1 MVYHLGDS
9 MLDDLKTLLGDRLL
23 TSDAVR
29 RQHAENEAWFP
40 EMLPDAVVRP
50 RSTQEVSEL
59 LAYCH
64 AHMIPVVA
72 QGARSSLE
80 GHHLAKKGGIAL
92 DLSGMDKIIKVHA
105 EDLDVVVQPGVTREA
120 LNAHLRDSGLM
131 FPVDPG
137 ANATLGGMA
146 ATRASG
152 TTAVRYGT
160 MRDMVLGLEV
170 VQPDGTILRTGTRAR
185 KSSAG
190 YDLTHLYV
198 GSEGTL
204 GIITELTLKL
214 FGQPEAQSAAVCRF
228 PSINAAVETVITTIQ
243 MGLPM
248 ARIELVDDMMVRGFN
263 LHSNAGLPEEPHLFV
278 EFHGSP
284 TSVEETAETFGEIA
298 ADNGGSD
305 FKWSTLAEERS
316 ALWKMRHGAHFALR
330 SLRPGAKSISTDVCV
345 PISALAQAVETAK
358 IESVKRGLVCAIV
371 GHVGD
376 GNFHCGLL
384 INPDDPTEIKT
395 AKDFTTMLADLAIE
409 LGGTISGEHGIG
421 MGKISHMRAMH
432 GDAALSVM
440 RAIKTALDPHDIL
453 NPGKLLP

>member
-1 MVYHLGDS
+1 MFDEIS
-9 MLDDLKTLLGDRLL
+9 AFLGDRLS
-23 TSDAVR
+23 TAEVVR

-40 EMLPDAVVRP
+40 VMLPDAVARP
-50 RSTQEVSEL
+50 TTTEEVSRI

-64 AHMIPVVA
+64 AHRIPVVA

-80 GHHLAKKGGIAL
+80 GHHLASQGGIAL
-92 DLSGMDKIIKVHA
+92 DLSGMDKILRVHSD
-105 EDLDVVVQPGVTREA
+105 DLDVVVQPGVTREA
-120 LNAHLRDSGLM
+120 LNSHLRDTGLM

-160 MRDMVLGLEV
+160 MREMVLGLEV
-170 VQPDGTILRTGTRAR
+170 VQPDGTVIRTGTRAR

-204 GIITELTLKL
+204 GVITELTLKL

-228 PSINAAVETVITTIQ
+228 PSVTAAVETVITTIQ

-284 TSVEETAETFGEIA
+284 IAVEETAKVFGEIA
-298 ADNGGSD
+298 ADHGGSD
-305 FKWSTLAEERS
+305 FSWSTRPEERN
-316 ALWKMRHGAHFALR
+316 ALWKMRHGAHFAMR
-330 SLRPGAKSISTDVCV
+330 SLRLGARSITTDACV
-345 PISALAQAVETAK
+345 PISALAQAVEVAK
-358 IESVKRGLVCAIV
+358 AESVRRGLVCAIV

-384 INPDDPTEIKT
+384 IDPDDPTELKN
-395 AKDFTTMLADLAIE
+395 AKEFTSMLADLAIE

-421 MGKISHMRAMH
+421 LGKTSHMQAMH
-432 GDAALSVM
+432 GDGALAVM
-440 RAIKTALDPHDIL
+440 RAIKSALDPHDIL

>member
-1 MVYHLGDS
+1 MVYHLGGS

-50 RSTQEVSEL
+50 RSTQEVSEV

-64 AHMIPVVA
+64 ARMIPVVA

-80 GHHLAKKGGIAL
+80 GHHLAQKGGIAL
-92 DLSGMDKIIKVHA
+92 DLSGMDRILKVHT

-120 LNAHLRDSGLM
+120 LNAHLRDTGLM

-284 TSVEETAETFGEIA
+284 TSVQETAETFGEIA
-298 ADNGGSD
+298 TDNGGSD

-384 INPDDPTEIKT
+384 INPDDASEIKT

-421 MGKISHMRAMH
+421 MGKILHMRAMH

>member
-1 MVYHLGDS
+1 MF
-9 MLDDLKTLLGDRLL
+9 DDLATLLGDRFL

-29 RQHAENEAWFP
+29 QQHAENEAWFP
-40 EMLPDAVVRP
+40 LLLPDAVARP
-50 RSTQEVSEL
+50 KNTQEVSEI

-64 AHMIPVVA
+64 ANRIPVVA

-92 DLSGMDKIIKVHA
+92 DLSGMDAIIA
-105 EDLDVVVQPGVTREA
+105 INSADLDAVVQPGVTREA
-120 LNAHLRDSGLM
+120 LNDHLRATGLM

-137 ANATLGGMA
+137 ANASLGGMA

-160 MRDMVLGLEV
+160 MSDMVLALEV
-170 VQPDGTILRTGTRAR
+170 VQPDGTIMRTGTRAR
-185 KSSAG
+185 KNSSG

-204 GIITELTLKL
+204 GVITELTLKL
-214 FGQPEAQSAAVCRF
+214 FGQPEAQSAAICRF
-228 PSINAAVETVITTIQ
+228 PTISAAVETVIATIQ

-248 ARIELVDDMMVRGFN
+248 ARIELIDDMMVRGFN
-263 LHSNAGLPEEPHLFV
+263 LHSNAGLPEEPHLFI
-278 EFHGSP
+278 EFHGSE
-284 TSVEETAETFGEIA
+284 SAVAEQAEMFGEIA
-298 ADNGGSD
+298 AEYEGRD
-305 FKWSTLAEERS
+305 FKWSTLAEERN
-316 ALWKMRHGAHFALR
+316 ALWKMRHNAHYALR
-330 SLRPGAKSISTDVCV
+330 SLRAGSRSISTDVCV

-358 IESVKRGLVCAIV
+358 SESVKRGLISAIV

-376 GNFHCGLL
+376 GNFHCGLM
-384 INPDDPTEIKT
+384 IDPNNADEIEA
-395 AKDFTTMLADLAIE
+395 AKAFAVMLGDLAIE

-421 MGKISHMRAMH
+421 MGKQSQMKAMH
-432 GDAALSVM
+432 GDAALGVM
-440 RAIKTALDPHDIL
+440 RAIKTALDPYDIL